1 MSAFTEPPYPQGWLF
16 VGLLVGKIVHV
27 VMVYLSYSPLG
38 GAVGGTAQLL
48 PSQQLL
54 PQGQW

>member
-1 MSAFTEPPYPQGWLF
+1 MSAFIEPPHPQGWLLL
-16 VGLLVGKIVHV
+16 GLLVGKTEHV
-27 VMVYLSYSPLG
+27 VMVYLSYFSLG

>member
-1 MSAFTEPPYPQGWLF
+1 MSAFTEPPHPQGWLL
-16 VGLLVGKIVHV
+16 VGLLVGKTVHV
-27 VMVYLSYSPLG
+27 VMVYLSYFPLG